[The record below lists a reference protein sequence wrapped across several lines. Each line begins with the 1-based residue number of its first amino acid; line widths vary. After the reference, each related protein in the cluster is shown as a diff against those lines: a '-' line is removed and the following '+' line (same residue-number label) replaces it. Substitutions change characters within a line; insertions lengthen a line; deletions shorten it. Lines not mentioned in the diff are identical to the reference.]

1 MRASIRA
8 LKRRSWERGPSRH
21 YRPIR
26 GTRWSIEEDRLWAA
40 KRAAQRQFFEDLAA
54 GRVETG
60 SWFSASRVRGAKLS
74 DPAL

>member
-1 MRASIRA
+1 MGASIRA

-54 GRVETG
+54 GRVKT
-60 SWFSASRVRGAKLS
+60 
-74 DPAL
+74 ALGFPPVA